1 MVVAAGC
8 KCCWAR
14 RGDQVGSLGD
24 EVEGG
29 SFSQVLVL
37 GAKQPCSPDR
47 RSQGQSPEISL
58 WGAWRGCTWES
69 GSLGVVGQG
78 PGGRWPSSERRKGG

>member
-37 GAKQPCSPDR
+37 GSNSLVPLTEDLEGRAR
-47 RSQGQSPEISL
+47 RSASGGPGEDVL
-58 WGAWRGCTWES
+58 

-78 PGGRWPSSERRKGG
+78 PGGGWPSSERRKGG